1 MGPGGEASAVAPY
14 VWLVV
19 LAVVAY
25 RLIRRL
31 KPRPLRI
38 GRMWITPAL
47 ILSLVALSFAV
58 QPPPRLAVV
67 LAGLVALAA
76 GAGLGWW
83 RGATTRIEIDPK
95 TRELTSQAS
104 AFGMLLILGV
114 IALRIGLRQ
123 LAGENALAW
132 GVTPLEIADV
142 SLLFAAGLVC
152 VQRLEMW
159 LRARRLLAET
169 PGF

>member
-1 MGPGGEASAVAPY
+1 MTGGGEASAVAPY
-14 VWLVV
+14 VWILV
-19 LAVVAY
+19 LGIVAF

-38 GRMWITPAL
+38 ERMWITPAL
-47 ILSLVALSFAV
+47 ILSLVALSFAI
-58 QPPPRLAVV
+58 QPPPRLAVM
-67 LAGLVALAA
+67 LAGLASMAL

-83 RGATTRIEIDPK
+83 RGAATRIEIDPQ

-104 AFGMLLILGV
+104 ALAMLVILGV
-114 IALRIGLRQ
+114 IALRIGLRE
-123 LAGENALAW
+123 LAVENAAAW
-132 GVTPLEIADV
+132 SLTPLEIADV

-159 LRARRLLAET
+159 LRARRLLAR
-169 PGF
+169 PPAP